1 MDTLDKTDLQILRT
15 LQENAR
21 LTTKE
26 LAARVSLSSTPVF
39 ERLKRLESGGYIKKY
54 IAVLDA
60 EKLNQGFV
68 VFCSVKLRRLNRDIA
83 AEFTR
88 MIQGIPEVTECYNI
102 SGSYDYL
109 LKIHAPNM
117 KYYQE
122 FILNVLGTID
132 SLGSLESTFVM
143 DEVKHLFKPEFLNR
157 IDEIIVFH
165 QLTEENIRSIAR
177 RMLDIIGGRMA
188 QQGITLQADDD
199 AVAALAKDGFDARYG
214 ARPLRRYVQHT
225 VETMLSKRLL
235 RGDVTPGQT
244 VTVDA
249 ENGELVMK

>member
-1 MDTLDKTDLQILRT
+1 MNTLEKLDKVDLQILRT
-15 LQENAR
+15 LQSNAR

-26 LAARVSLSSTPVF
+26 LAASVSLSSTPVF
-39 ERLKRLESGGYIKKY
+39 ERLKRLENGGYIKKY

-68 VFCSVKLRRLNRDIA
+68 VFCSVKLRRLNKEIA
-83 AEFTR
+83 AEFT
-88 MIQGIPEVTECYNI
+88 IPQVTECYNI

-143 DEVKHLFKPEFLNR
+143 DEVKHEY
-157 IDEIIVFH
+157 
-165 QLTEENIRSIAR
+165 
-177 RMLDIIGGRMA
+177 
-188 QQGITLQADDD
+188 GI
-199 AVAALAKDGFDARYG
+199 
-214 ARPLRRYVQHT
+214 HI
-225 VETMLSKRLL
+225 
-235 RGDVTPGQT
+235 
-244 VTVDA
+244 
-249 ENGELVMK
+249 

>member
-1 MDTLDKTDLQILRT
+1 METLDKKDLQILRT

-26 LAARVSLSSTPVF
+26 LAARVNLSSTPVF
-39 ERLKRLESGGYIKKY
+39 ERLRRLENGYIKKY

-60 EKLNQGFV
+60 EKLNLGFV
-68 VFCSVKLRRLNRDIA
+68 VFCRVKLSKLNREIA
-83 AEFTR
+83 TEFTR
-88 MIQGIPEVTECYNI
+88 IIQDIPEVTECYNI

-143 DEVKHLFKPEFLNR
+143 DEVKH
-157 IDEIIVFH
+157 DY
-165 QLTEENIRSIAR
+165 
-177 RMLDIIGGRMA
+177 
-188 QQGITLQADDD
+188 GI
-199 AVAALAKDGFDARYG
+199 
-214 ARPLRRYVQHT
+214 HI
-225 VETMLSKRLL
+225 
-235 RGDVTPGQT
+235 
-244 VTVDA
+244 
-249 ENGELVMK
+249 

>member
-1 MDTLDKTDLQILRT
+1 MIGSNIKQDIEEIRKIYLYLLLYKEKAHSPAFEWHTLKEYFTMDTLDKTDLQILRT

-88 MIQGIPEVTECYNI
+88 MIQDIPEVTECYNI

-143 DEVKHLFKPEFLNR
+143 DEVKHEY
-157 IDEIIVFH
+157 
-165 QLTEENIRSIAR
+165 
-177 RMLDIIGGRMA
+177 
-188 QQGITLQADDD
+188 GIHL
-199 AVAALAKDGFDARYG
+199 
-214 ARPLRRYVQHT
+214 
-225 VETMLSKRLL
+225 
-235 RGDVTPGQT
+235 
-244 VTVDA
+244 
-249 ENGELVMK
+249 

>member
-1 MDTLDKTDLQILRT
+1 MDTFDKLDKVDLQILRT

-39 ERLKRLESGGYIKKY
+39 ERLKRLENGGYIKKY

-60 EKLNQGFV
+60 ELNQGFV

-88 MIQGIPEVTECYNI
+88 IIQDIPEVTECYNI

-143 DEVKHLFKPEFLNR
+143 AEVKH
-157 IDEIIVFH
+157 
-165 QLTEENIRSIAR
+165 QY
-177 RMLDIIGGRMA
+177 
-188 QQGITLQADDD
+188 GI
-199 AVAALAKDGFDARYG
+199 
-214 ARPLRRYVQHT
+214 HI
-225 VETMLSKRLL
+225 
-235 RGDVTPGQT
+235 
-244 VTVDA
+244 
-249 ENGELVMK
+249 